1 LLQFLTNIAK
11 SFRRSFMAGGSKR
24 ATRAMLNS
32 ARNLGDLTGDT
43 TYAQQ
48 GTVES
53 GGDRLFKFKLSR
65 SSSINLSLGKLSSNA
80 DLRLLNESGREMK
93 RSTRADQRSES
104 IQSRLNAGNY
114 YVRVSGVGGSAN
126 YQLGLASDGRSA
138 DIGNNIGK
146 ALDTGVLTGANR
158 SYEGTVSR
166 RDQDF
171 YRFDVTERGT
181 VSLALSNMRRD
192 IDLSLLD
199 RSGNEIATSK
209 NNDDSDELISQT
221 LNAGTYFVQISRF
234 GKMRTSYKLKMAADG
249 SDLSSGGTNGGTI
262 SGLPPGTNGV
272 GGSLSTAESV
282 SSATFSRSEVVGGG
296 DREDTYRFSLSR
308 AGVFSADIA
317 GLAGNSSVKLIQDL
331 NNNGA
336 IDSGEVLSSNK
347 TVRRFLNSGTYFL
360 QVASDNSQSLS
371 YDLKTNVTEISSTGT
386 AIRVTNTKR
395 TNADGLSELQVSLV
409 KNGRLVDSIVGVS
422 GQPSKQSFRTS
433 EISKSGSGEPL
444 PEGYWQLGS
453 VEWASGIKGDES
465 RSWDDPPY
473 DGVGPAWVGMSPL
486 YQTDRTAI
494 GFHLDNNSSLYP
506 GTVGCIGILNKSDLR
521 KFTSWFDNDA
531 PKVAIV
537 DWGLGTVEV

>member
-1 LLQFLTNIAK
+1 
-11 SFRRSFMAGGSKR
+11 MANGSRR

-32 ARNLGDLTGDT
+32 ARDLGDLTGDT
-43 TYAQQ
+43 TYSQQ
-48 GTVES
+48 GTVEN
-53 GGDRLFKFKLSR
+53 GTDRLFKFKLSR
-65 SSSINLSLGKLSSNA
+65 SGSVNLSLGKLSSNA
-80 DLRLLNESGREMK
+80 DLRLLNRSGRELK
-93 RSTRADQRSES
+93 RSTRASQRSES
-104 IQSRLNAGNY
+104 IQSRLDSGTY
-114 YVRVSGVGGSAN
+114 YVQVSGVEGSAN
-126 YQLGLASDGRSA
+126 YQLGVANDGRSLDA
-138 DIGNNIGK
+138 GNSVGK

-158 SYEGTVSR
+158 SYEGKVSQ

-171 YRFDVTERGT
+171 YQFSVTERGT

-192 IDLSLLD
+192 IDLTLLD

-221 LNAGTYFVQISRF
+221 LNAGTYFVQVSRF
-234 GKMRTSYKLKMAADG
+234 GKLRTSYKLKMAADG
-249 SDLSSGGTNGGTI
+249 TDLSSGEPI
-262 SGLPPGTNGV
+262 SGMPPGTNGEA

-282 SSATFSRSEVVGGG
+282 SSATFSRNGVVGGS

-308 AGVFSADIA
+308 AGVFSADIS

-331 NNNGA
+331 NNNGV

-371 YDLKTNVTEISSTGT
+371 YDLKTNVTDISSTGT

-409 KNGRLVDSIVGVS
+409 RDGRLIDSIVGVS

-465 RSWDDPPY
+465 KSWADPPY

-486 YQTDRTAI
+486 YQTERTAI
-494 GFHLDNNSSLYP
+494 GFHLDNNSYLYP